1 MSQIVVDYYHPLQRP
16 AQGYRPLPQGILAFG
31 ALGIL
36 KDLPE
41 SALSY
46 IQIGIPLEVVSP
58 YLLR

>member
-1 MSQIVVDYYHPLQRP
+1 MSQVVIDDYHPLQWP
-16 AQGYRPLPQGILAFG
+16 TQSHRPLPQGILAFG
-31 ALGIL
+31 TLGIF